1 MSSQSTPRTWGRSP
15 WSRLKALALNGAF
28 SIAARLYAEVKE
40 KRRMAEEAV
49 AAGKARLDGSAPI
62 AQQGDLS
69 LYSDAALMARLN
81 LQRNP
86 VLVQLIQKVGSA
98 RMRSVCVRGGACCW
112 GAVGDWDLPCALGL
126 AVVVALFDS

>member
-49 AAGKARLDGSAPI
+49 AAGKAKPDT
-62 AQQGDLS
+62 QGAWTCLMVVGKPALVRS
-69 LYSDAALMARLN
+69 RCAAG
-81 LQRNP
+81 P
-86 VLVQLIQKVGSA
+86 S
-98 RMRSVCVRGGACCW
+98 
-112 GAVGDWDLPCALGL
+112 P
-126 AVVVALFDS
+126 